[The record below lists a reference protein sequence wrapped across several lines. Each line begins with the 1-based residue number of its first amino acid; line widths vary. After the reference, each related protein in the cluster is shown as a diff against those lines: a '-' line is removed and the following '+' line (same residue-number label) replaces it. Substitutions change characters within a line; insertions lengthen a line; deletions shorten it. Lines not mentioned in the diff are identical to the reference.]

1 MTDSPCFSIDAC
13 ADILKMDQDD
23 LYKKCLSVY
32 VLADDLIEQKYN
44 WLTTF
49 LSPNLCRVLNKM
61 KKPVRRGAL
70 LRGIKMAMESAFDG
84 AKMQE
89 IAVDEIPSIMSH
101 SARAFDVAWVSF
113 PEKKL
118 TFFIENRDIPKN
130 AYAYLTE
137 GDCFKNGV
145 AFCMASQIIQPAKL
159 AAEYDIF
166 YHTRYPERAKEF
178 EQFVHKII
186 QLNNLPPIKIAGHDD
201 SRPTN
206 GTDHIKY

>member
-1 MTDSPCFSIDAC
+1 MTDSSCFSIDAC
-13 ADILKMDQDD
+13 ADMLNIKKNDI
-23 LYKKCLSVY
+23 YHKCLSVY
-32 VLADDLIEQKYN
+32 LLADDLIEQKYD
-44 WLTTF
+44 WLTSF

-61 KKPVRRGAL
+61 KKPVCRGIL
-70 LRGIKMAMESAFDG
+70 LRGIKMAMESAFNG

-89 IAVDEIPSIMSH
+89 VYVEQMPDFMSH
-101 SARAFDVAWVSF
+101 SAKSYDVSWVSC

-118 TFFIENRDIPKN
+118 TFIIENRDMPKEVSIC
-130 AYAYLTE
+130 LTE
-137 GDCFKNGV
+137 SDCFKNGI
-145 AFCMASQIIQPAKL
+145 AFCMDSQIIQPAKL

-166 YHTRYPERAKEF
+166 YHTRYPDRAKEF